1 MRTVA
6 ECGSEAARE
15 AWVEVQ
21 LIGEYAAYIGLALPG
36 ACIQGHMVCARRA
49 QARRVH
55 DDVRMW
61 RAHGVSI

>member
-1 MRTVA
+1 LRTVA

-36 ACIQGHMVCARRA
+36 ACIQGHGVCTTCAGTA
-49 QARRVH
+49 CA
-55 DDVRMW
+55 
-61 RAHGVSI
+61 